1 MALLSFRGFIRDINY
16 TPNLTPQLKAYSL
29 EQFNINSS
37 GSFGII
43 TLGSLENNIAFSK
56 WVSPKRTRSYPFARI
71 YNIYHLNTKKITVI
85 PIIKD
90 EGSGTSNNDRIN
102 SITFS
107 WMNLLNVYIILGWY
121 EDADAVTGK
130 VDRITK
136 QKLNAD
142 YIKNKI
148 REVSSYQ
155 MTALHWNTTHFQRE
169 FSTVYLNAVNSY
181 EKIARNKMVKLHST
195 SKHLEVLERFKDGG
209 EFDIEAFKKATL
221 PYSFA
226 AANRELLTTHAFEHL
241 GDGCKG
247 IFSIS
252 NYLGG
257 EYYLTADEIY
267 EENNRVVI
275 QESKNS
281 SSGKLPAEDDIKDG
295 LFKLILFANLETL
308 FLGDVQVEFVAR
320 LKITGNIESFLYLPS
335 NDTDVRNFCKINKF
349 TQRQQRLI
357 ELLNQ
362 ESENNTKLSI
372 LITGRQRIW

>member
-1 MALLSFRGFIRDINY
+1 MTLLSFRGFIRDINY
-16 TPNLTPQLKAYSL
+16 TPYLNPQLQSYSL
-29 EQFNINSS
+29 DQFNINSS

-43 TLGSLENNIAFSK
+43 TLSSLENNIAFSK
-56 WVSPKRTRSYPFARI
+56 WISPKRTRSYPLARI
-71 YNIYHLNTKKITVI
+71 YNIYYLNSKKVTVI

-90 EGSGTSNNDRIN
+90 EGMGTGNNDRIN

-121 EDADAVTGK
+121 EDADVVPGTA
-130 VDRITK
+130 DRITN

-148 REVSSYQ
+148 FEISSYQ
-155 MTALHWNTTHFQRE
+155 MTALHWNTTHFQRD

-181 EKIARNKMVKLHST
+181 EIISRNKRVNLHSKI
-195 SKHLEVLERFKDGG
+195 KHLEVLERFKSNG
-209 EFDIEAFKKATL
+209 EFNIETFKRATL

-226 AANRELLTTHAFEHL
+226 AANREIFTRHIFEHL
-241 GDGCKG
+241 EDGSKG

-267 EENNRVVI
+267 EENNRVII

-281 SSGKLPAEDDIKDG
+281 SRGKLPAKDDIKDG

-308 FLGDVQVEFVAR
+308 FLADVQVEFVAR
-320 LKITGNIESFLYLPS
+320 LKITGNIEGSLYLPS
-335 NDTDVRNFCKINKF
+335 AETHVNSFCRLNKF
-349 TQRQQRLI
+349 NQRQQRLI
-357 ELLNQ
+357 ELLNK
-362 ESENNTKLSI
+362 EASNNSRLSI
-372 LITGRQRIW
+372 LITGRN